1 MPTWSCLCSSLYYV
15 LRALTNCTNTTMAPK
30 KKKMVWRNSKAK
42 VLLRKDFVEGELPL
56 NDYEM
61 TPKEV
66 FESRPEYSATEWSK
80 FPDRLR
86 GLRRATVFRIEEAED
101 DEAALAHDRVLYPVS
116 EFELDGNYKW
126 HGSEAES
133 FLKEDA
139 AHIVSEGQRNDPGV
153 TPLNLWLTRLEY
165 QVFHPDKFSNHFYQ
179 AFKRF
184 KFDTFVQ
191 QMKQEREKKQQEE

>member
-1 MPTWSCLCSSLYYV
+1 
-15 LRALTNCTNTTMAPK
+15 MAPK

-42 VLLRKDFVEGELPL
+42 VLLWKDFVEGELPL
-56 NDYEM
+56 NDWDM

-80 FPDRLR
+80 FPARLR
-86 GLRRATVFRIEEAED
+86 GLRKATIFRIEENED

-116 EFELDGNYKW
+116 EFELDGSYKW

-133 FLKEDA
+133 FLNEDA
-139 AHIVSEGQRNDPGV
+139 AQIVREGQRHDPDV
-153 TPLNLWLTRLEY
+153 TPLHLWLSRLEY
-165 QVFHPDKFSNHFYQ
+165 QLFHPDKFSNHFYQ

-184 KFDTFVQ
+184 KFDNFVQ
-191 QMKQEREKKQQEE
+191 QMKEERGKKLQEE